1 MSIALALG
9 GDRRAPQTLGLVSL
23 LSFLVLAVML
33 VRPNLIDDIVGMSPV
48 VCSFDKSNYLTLA
61 GAIVGTGALVV
72 FLTSLG
78 MLLSRIET
86 PRYVPWA
93 LGVGTFVGFFIIVQ
107 VLIRCGCI
115 NRFIVP
121 MPSDI
126 IAAFP
131 RVIMEEQVLHRFLL
145 TASEAFSA
153 CILVTIFGVAGGVL
167 LYRYN
172 LLRLATETWVAA
184 VAAAPLVLMYPLYL
198 VIFGRSAL
206 TIVMMGFTAGL
217 APIIL
222 KTLEGLS
229 GTRRVL
235 INVGRSFNLTPSQQF
250 WKILFPAALPTI
262 FVGLRLGLIFALINI
277 VGVEFLINFGGL
289 GQLINELAERY
300 DLPGTYAAI
309 CFVILVSVCV
319 FIIMERLERWLRPV
333 D

>member
-1 MSIALALG
+1 MSIAAAIAKS
-9 GDRRAPQTLGLVSL
+9 RYAPT
-23 LSFLVLAVML
+23 
-33 VRPNLIDDIVGMSPV
+33 
-48 VCSFDKSNYLTLA
+48 
-61 GAIVGTGALVV
+61 
-72 FLTSLG
+72 
-78 MLLSRIET
+78 
-86 PRYVPWA
+86 A
-93 LGVGTFVGFFIIVQ
+93 LGVLSFVVFVAAVE
-107 VLIRCGCI
+107 VLIRINVI
-115 NRFIVP
+115 NRYIVP
-121 MPSDI
+121 KPSDV

-131 RVIMEEQVLHRFLL
+131 RVIVEEDVLSRFLL
-145 TASEAFSA
+145 TAGEAFSA

-198 VIFGRSAL
+198 VIFGRNAL

-222 KTLEGLS
+222 KTLEGLA

-235 INVGRSFNLTPSQQF
+235 INVGRSLNLTPWQQF

-262 FVGLRLGLIFALINI
+262 FVGLRLGLIFSLINI

-300 DLPGTYAAI
+300 DLPGTYASI
-309 CFVILVSVCV
+309 CFVILVSICV
-319 FIIMERLERWLRPV
+319 FVIMERLERWLRPV